1 MESFDEIVAFTRV
14 VEAKSFA
21 GGANSLGITPSAV
34 SKAVS
39 RLEQRLGAKLL
50 HRTTRSLNL
59 TDAGAAF
66 YARCVDVM
74 RRLAE
79 AECEIACMLGRP
91 AGRLRVGM
99 PVTMSR
105 AMFAPALPKFLARYP
120 DLQVQIHTSDRIV
133 DLVEE
138 GLDLVLRVGE
148 LEDSSLHARRVGGL
162 PALTCASPEFLARH
176 GTPATPQALDP
187 QYCLALVNPNT
198 GQVRSW
204 TFDRGGTTYR
214 LDPASRATFT
224 DTESVVAAA
233 IGGLGFARVLR
244 MTAEAAMADGRLV
257 PVLPDWN
264 HGLRPVSAV
273 YVRDRNPLA
282 KVRAFID
289 FAIEMFGGE
298 VERASPPQGARR
310 ASTGSGVSQP
320 APSAL

>member
-21 GGANSLGITPSAV
+21 GGAASLGITPSAV

-74 RRLAE
+74 RRLDE

-105 AMFAPALPKFLARYP
+105 AIFAPALPRFLARYP

-148 LEDSSLHARRVGGL
+148 LEDSSLQARRVGAL
-162 PALTCASPEFLARH
+162 PAITCASPDFLARH
-176 GTPATPQALDP
+176 GIPATPQALDP
-187 QYCLALVNPNT
+187 QHCLALVNPNT
-198 GQVRSW
+198 GQVRPW
-204 TFDRGGTTYR
+204 TFDRDGATYR

-233 IGGLGFARVLR
+233 MAGLGFARVLR
-244 MTAEAAMADGRLV
+244 LTAATAFAEGRLV
-257 PVLPDWN
+257 PVLADWD
-264 HGLRPVSAV
+264 HGLRPVSAL
-273 YVRDRNPLA
+273 YVRDRNPVA
-282 KVRAFID
+282 KARVFID
-289 FAIEMFGGE
+289 FAIELLGGGE
-298 VERASPPQGARR
+298 APAAQRPRR
-310 ASTGSGVSQP
+310 AGPLSVASQP
-320 APSAL
+320 APRAL

>member
-21 GGANSLGITPSAV
+21 GGASSLGITPSAV

-50 HRTTRSLNL
+50 NRTTRSLNL

-74 RRLAE
+74 RRLDE

-99 PVTMSR
+99 PVTLAR
-105 AMFAPALPKFLARYP
+105 AVFAPALPRFLERYP
-120 DLQVQIHTSDRIV
+120 DMQLQLHTSDRIV

-148 LEDSSLHARRVGGL
+148 LEDSSLQARRVGSL
-162 PALTCASPEFLARH
+162 PALTCASPDFLARH

-187 QYCLALVNPNT
+187 QHCLALVNPNT
-198 GQVRSW
+198 GQVRPW
-204 TFDRGGTTYR
+204 TFERDGATYR
-214 LDPASRATFT
+214 LDPASRVAFT
-224 DTESVVAAA
+224 DTESLVAAA
-233 IGGLGFARVLR
+233 VAGLGFARVLR
-244 MTAEAAMADGRLV
+244 MTGEAAMADGRLV
-257 PVLPDWN
+257 PVLADWS

-289 FAIEMFGGE
+289 FSIELIGDAT
-298 VERASPPQGARR
+298 RSSPAVQRVRRVGA
-310 ASTGSGVSQP
+310 ASQP